1 MSKTKQMNQFWD
13 ERYRTEEYAYGKRP
27 NTFFSEQLKK
37 LEPGHMLLPGEG
49 EGRNASYAA
58 MLGWEVEAF
67 DQSSVG
73 QNKALALALE
83 QGVEINYKVDSLEA
97 FRFIPNHYDAIGL
110 FFFHTDPASRIY
122 LHRKVCESLKPG
134 GTLILEA
141 FHKEQVK
148 NDTGGPKDP
157 DMLFDEKTLSS
168 DFSSLDTLLLEKR
181 ELPLDEGPFHQGEA
195 SVIRFLGSSPK

>member
-13 ERYRTEEYAYGKRP
+13 ERYRTEQYVYGKRP
-27 NTFFSEQLKK
+27 NSFFSEQMKK
-37 LEPGHMLLPGEG
+37 LEPGRMLLPGEG
-49 EGRNASYAA
+49 EGRNAAYAA

-73 QNKALALALE
+73 QNKALALAFE
-83 QGVEINYKVDSLEA
+83 QGVEISYKVDSLEA
-97 FRFIPNHYDAIGL
+97 FRFVPNHYDAVGL
-110 FFFHTDPASRIY
+110 FFFHTDPASRLY

-134 GTLILEA
+134 GVLILEA

-157 DMLFDEKTLSS
+157 NLLFDEKTLSS
-168 DFSSLDTLLLEKR
+168 DFASFNTHFLEKR
-181 ELPLDEGPFHQGEA
+181 ELLLDEGPFHQGEA
-195 SVIRFLGSSPK
+195 SVIRFLGTSTK